1 MGQDCSRPNSA
12 LIPVNVLGC
21 CCSER
26 IIEMKYTDL
35 TIDQRIGLKGEFIT
49 NPHCKNYRLVW
60 IMWDFVTAVE
70 FFLNDDINALRIIK

>member
-1 MGQDCSRPNSA
+1 
-12 LIPVNVLGC
+12 
-21 CCSER
+21 
-26 IIEMKYTDL
+26 MKYTDL